1 MDLFSPA
8 SLRAYLAAFR
18 IKSLLTL
25 FSFLGT
31 SFVCADSPRALPE
44 GQIPKDKRLGEPRT
58 LHDYFPFTQVS
69 STGEWAERQEQ
80 IKRRIK
86 VSAGLWPMPEKTPLN
101 AVVHGKKD
109 MGDYSVEKV
118 YFESLPGHFVTGN
131 LYRPAGDSL
140 KNGVKNGKR
149 PGALCPHGHWKD
161 ARFYDLD
168 KKQRKQLIA
177 IGAERFESGAQNHY
191 QARCV
196 QLARMGLVVF
206 QYDMLGNSDS
216 NQFLEHRRGPR
227 DKMNNPEPG
236 KWGFVSPQAEAHLQ
250 TNFGLQTW
258 NSVRAMDFLLDQ
270 DQIDSKRILVTGAS
284 GGATQ
289 TMMISAIDERV
300 GAAFPAVMV
309 STAMQGGCTG
319 ENGFYLR
326 IGQGN
331 IDIAA
336 AVAPRPLAITAA
348 DDWTIELKEKGV
360 PDLMKLYELAGA
372 KGKFEA
378 HINTWFKHNYNHLS
392 RTQMYNFV
400 NKHFQLG
407 LESPVLE
414 RDFTVL
420 LKPDLSVWDENHPAP
435 KITGDDHERAVCKW
449 WTDDSAKQIGPLLAP
464 KNKADLT
471 KAKEVIGG
479 ALDIMIGRNL
489 PPAEDVSFDLKGKR
503 EKPGYMEMTG
513 LVKNNKHNEI
523 IPAAF
528 AHPENWNGKIVIW
541 LFPDGKS
548 GMFRADGK
556 LKDGVQKLVDAGVGV
571 MSADLFRQGEFLK
584 PGEKSSENPRVQ
596 YPGNTDKPDQQWRM
610 SGVYNYGYNDSLF
623 SRRVHDIL
631 TCVSFVTNY
640 EKLDV
645 KSIDLV
651 GLEGAGQWVAA
662 ATAVAGPAIDHT
674 VAVTD
679 GFRFSELSSS
689 FDQNFLPGA
698 SKYGGIAAFFTLSAP
713 QKLWIQ
719 DKDKK
724 LQNMVKATYGAA
736 EAPDALTLY
745 VGDKGKAQADWM
757 NFLQK

>member
-1 MDLFSPA
+1 M
-8 SLRAYLAAFR
+8 
-18 IKSLLTL
+18 
-25 FSFLGT
+25 
-31 SFVCADSPRALPE
+31 
-44 GQIPKDKRLGEPRT
+44 
-58 LHDYFPFTQVS
+58 S
-69 STGEWAERQEQ
+69 STGEWAERQKQ

-101 AVVHGKKD
+101 AVIHGKKD
-109 MGDYSVEKV
+109 MGDYTVEKV

-140 KNGVKNGKR
+140 KNGVKDGKR

-168 KKQRKQLIA
+168 EKKRKQLIA
-177 IGAERFESGAQNHY
+177 IGAERFDSAAQNHY

-227 DKMNNPEPG
+227 DHMNNPEPG
-236 KWGFVSPQAEAHLQ
+236 KWGLVSPQAEARLQ

-258 NSVRAMDFLLDQ
+258 NSVRALDFLLDQ
-270 DQIDSKRILVTGAS
+270 EQIDAKRILVTGAS

-348 DDWTIELKEKGV
+348 DDWTIDLKEKGV

-378 HINTWFKHNYNHLS
+378 HLNTWFKHNYNHLS

-407 LESPVLE
+407 LKTPVLE

-435 KITGDDHERAVCKW
+435 KQVGDDHERAVCKW
-449 WTDDSAKQIGPLLAP
+449 FTEDSTKQITPLLSP
-464 KNKADLT
+464 KNKADLA
-471 KAKEVIGG
+471 KAREVIGG
-479 ALDIMIGRNL
+479 AVDIMIGRKL
-489 PPAEDVSFDLKGKR
+489 PLAEDVNFDLSDKK
-503 EKPGYMEMTG
+503 EKSGYMELTG
-513 LVKNNKHNEI
+513 VIQNKKHSEE

-528 AHPENWNGKIVIW
+528 AQPENWKGKIVIW
-541 LFPDGKS
+541 VFPEGKS
-548 GMFRADGK
+548 GMFQADGK
-556 LKDGVQKLVDAGVGV
+556 LSAGVKKLVDAGIGV
-571 MSADLFRQGEFLK
+571 MSPDLFRQGEFLK
-584 PGEKSSENPRVQ
+584 PDEKSSENARVQ
-596 YPGNTDKPDQQWRM
+596 YPGKTDKPDQKWRM

-631 TCVSFVTNY
+631 TCVAYVKNY

-645 KSIDLV
+645 KSVDLV

-662 ATAVAGPAIDHT
+662 AAAVAGSEIDHT
-674 VAVTD
+674 VAITD
-679 GFRFSELSSS
+679 GFRFASLSSS

-698 SKYGGIAAFFTLSAP
+698 TKYGDIGAFLTLNAP
-713 QKLWIQ
+713 QKLWLLDS
-719 DKDKK
+719 DKN
-724 LQNMVKATYGAA
+724 LQAQVKSTFTAA
-736 EAPDALTLY
+736 DAEKY
-745 VGDKGKAQADWM
+745 FQIYQGDKAQAQANWLE
-757 NFLQK
+757 FLMK

>member
-1 MDLFSPA
+1 MVLLPLTSDRSRFTSFRIASLLALFSLLSPA
-8 SLRAYLAAFR
+8 
-18 IKSLLTL
+18 LTL
-25 FSFLGT
+25 
-31 SFVCADSPRALPE
+31 ADTPRALPE
-44 GQIPKDKRLGEPRT
+44 GQLPKDKRLGEPRT
-58 LHDYFPFTQVS
+58 LHDYFPFTQMS
-69 STGEWAERQEQ
+69 STGEWAERQEH

-86 VSAGLWPMPEKTPLN
+86 VSAGLWPMPEKTPLK
-101 AVVHGKKD
+101 AVIHGKKD

-131 LYRPAGDSL
+131 LYRPANDSL

-161 ARFYDLD
+161 ARFYNLD
-168 KKQRKQLIA
+168 EKQREQLIA
-177 IGAERFESGAQNHY
+177 IGAERFDSGAQNHY

-227 DKMNNPEPG
+227 DHMNNPKSG
-236 KWGFVSPQAEAHLQ
+236 NWGFVSPQAEARLQ

-258 NSVRAMDFLLDQ
+258 NSVRALDFLLDQ
-270 DQIDSKRILVTGAS
+270 DEVDPKRILVTGAS

-348 DDWTIELKEKGV
+348 DDWTIDLKEKGV

-378 HINTWFKHNYNHLS
+378 YLNTWFKHNYNHLS

-407 LESPVLE
+407 LETPVLE
-414 RDFTVL
+414 RKFTVL

-435 KITGDDHERAVCKW
+435 KTVGDDHEQAVCKW
-449 WTDDSAKQIGPLLAP
+449 FTEDSAKQMVPLLSP
-464 KNKADLT
+464 KNKADL
-471 KAKEVIGG
+471 AKSREVIGG
-479 ALDIMIGRNL
+479 AVDIMIGRKL
-489 PPAEDVSFDLKGKR
+489 PVAENVGFDLTGKK
-503 EKPGYMEMTG
+503 EKSGYMELTG
-513 LVKNNKHNEI
+513 MIRNIKHDEEI
-523 IPAAF
+523 PTAF
-528 AHPENWNGKIVIW
+528 VQPENWKGEIAIWVFPQGKAGLFQANGKLIAAA
-541 LFPDGKS
+541 K
-548 GMFRADGK
+548 
-556 LKDGVQKLVDAGVGV
+556 KLVDDGIGV
-571 MSADLFRQGEFLK
+571 MSPDLFRQGEFLK
-584 PGEKSSENPRVQ
+584 PGETSAENARVQ
-596 YPGNTDKPDQQWRM
+596 YPGKTDKPDQQWRM

-631 TCVSFVTNY
+631 TCVSFVKNY

-645 KSIDLV
+645 KSIDLI

-662 ATAVAGPAIDHT
+662 AAAVAGPAVDHT
-674 VAVTD
+674 VAITE
-679 GFRFSELSSS
+679 GFRFAKLTSS

-698 SKYGGIAAFFTLSAP
+698 AKYGGIAAFLTLSAP
-713 QKLWIQ
+713 QKLWLLDGDQ
-719 DKDKK
+719 E
-724 LQNMVKATYGAA
+724 LQAQVKATFAA
-736 EAPDALTLY
+736 ADATIALTVY
-745 VGDKGKAQADWM
+745 QGDKVKAEADWM
-757 NFLQK
+757 EFLLK